1 MADKKPLCPQCR
13 DTAGWLEDQNGNIT
27 GRCPCRYREITPDE
41 ARENGVAATVHANP
55 QAMKAALAI
64 IRETAL
70 TTESFSANDVRARM
84 KIAQVPGEVVGAAFR
99 QAAKDRVIRAD
110 SYLPSSDPGTHA
122 HPVRSWRSLIYR
134 MGRSA

>member
-1 MADKKPLCPQCR
+1 MGDKKPLCGSCV
-13 DTAGWLEDQNGNIT
+13 DGWIEDPET
-27 GRCPCRYREITPDE
+27 LLPVRRCPCRYRDITPDE
-41 ARENGVAATVHANP
+41 ARENGVAATVQANP

-64 IRETAL
+64 IRETAQVQ
-70 TTESFSANDVRARM
+70 ERFSANDVRARM

-122 HPVRSWRSLIYR
+122 HPVRSWQSLIYR